1 MLQFTLLRHL
11 AKAAELC
18 LGSTNYTAGS
28 RYEENLK
35 SLLQSLK
42 ANASISRGFN
52 STTSGTSPDQVY
64 GLAQCRADTTTAEC
78 SDCMNRTTT
87 DALQLCPNRK
97 QAIFWDDQCILCYS
111 DSNFIGSINRNRLYL
126 SNVNNACDRDSFN
139 LELGGLMRK
148 LTWRAVSDPL
158 LLYASGKTVYDNFVT
173 IYGLLQC
180 TRDLDDAECR
190 NCLESVIADIPSCCN
205 GHVISEPKF

>member
-1 MLQFTLLRHL
+1 
-11 AKAAELC
+11 
-18 LGSTNYTAGS
+18 
-28 RYEENLK
+28 YEENLK

-64 GLAQCRADTTTAEC
+64 VLAQCRADTTTAEC
-78 SDCMNRTTT
+78 RDCMNRTTT
-87 DALQLCPNRK
+87 DALQLRPTRK
-97 QAIFWDDQCILCYS
+97 EAIVWDDQCILRYS
-111 DSNFIGSINRNRLYL
+111 DSNFIGSINTNRLYL
-126 SNVNNACDRDSFN
+126 PNVNNASDRDSFN
-139 LELGGLMRK
+139 LELGGLMRN
-148 LTWRAVSDPL
+148 LTSRAVSDPL

-190 NCLESVIADIPSCCN
+190 NCLESLIADIPSCCN
-205 GHVISEPKF
+205 GHVMSELKF